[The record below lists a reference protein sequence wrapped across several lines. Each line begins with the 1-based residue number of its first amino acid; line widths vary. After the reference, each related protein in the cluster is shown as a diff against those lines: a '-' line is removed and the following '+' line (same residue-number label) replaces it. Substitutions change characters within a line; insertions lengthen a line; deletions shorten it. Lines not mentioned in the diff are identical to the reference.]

1 MKNNILFATVLM
13 DRNRWTAGKHP
24 TVAVS
29 NWFGALAQA
38 GFEGIELWQNHAV
51 EAMES
56 EVARLAAAPMPLS
69 VFSSYVAFTAEDA
82 ALRAR
87 VATLVRRLACRAVKF
102 NLSKS
107 AESREREI
115 AVARE
120 WFAAMPGVTPLCECH
135 PGSSV
140 EQAADAATAFADWPE
155 LRVIIHPF
163 ITSADALQGWFDALG
178 PRISHCHVQSRQ
190 PDNASVFTRLNEHR
204 DWIAEQTGRLIRNG
218 FAGSWSI
225 EFTKGVGTPHESPD
239 LLIASAIN
247 DLQTLRTLLHTR

>member
-1 MKNNILFATVLM
+1 MKENILFATVLM

-29 NWFGALAQA
+29 NWFAAWAQA
-38 GFEGIELWQNHAV
+38 GFDGIELWQNHAL

-56 EVARLAAAPMPLS
+56 EVTHLAAAPLPIP
-69 VFSSYVAFTAEDA
+69 VFSSYVAFTSEDT

-87 VATLVRRLACRAVKF
+87 VAALVRRLACRAVKF
-102 NLSKS
+102 NVSKN
-107 AESREREI
+107 ADSREREI

-140 EQAADAATAFADWPE
+140 EQAADAAAAFADWPE

-190 PDNASVFTRLNEHR
+190 PDNTSVFTRLDEQR
-204 DWIAEQTGRLIRNG
+204 DWIAEQVGRIIRNG

-225 EFTKGVGTPHESPD
+225 EFTKGVATPHESPD
-239 LLIASAIN
+239 LLVASAIK
-247 DLQTLRTLLHTR
+247 DLQTLRALLNTR